1 MRDIFPTTVDEN
13 QLFDTVLVS
22 DDGSFREAGPERA
35 VASESL
41 ESGSGSPR
49 TDSGPLNDDIIR
61 NASSQPRDEA
71 VAETIDTRE
80 APQGQSTEEPGTAG
94 TSEEGSLGLYFSSLE
109 SPIDWDD
116 GAFAN
121 AWLAEGSIPPPN
133 SDMAVPQ
140 RSAREHA
147 SRPSSIASTSCN
159 CINRT
164 IASVEQFK
172 SAPNTAAL
180 TETTLAAYKTSIVDC
195 EKLLSCAH
203 CYASTSATMLVI
215 MVSDKLIASYQ
226 RLYARGGSRPWAS
239 ESPADPIP
247 LEDDAAGAAADV
259 HDQTYPP
266 RRMSLGEYPID
277 CEREWAHVMALL
289 ISLQLTRIRDLLER
303 LRMRVLATDELQMQI
318 IEQQET
324 RLRHI
329 MAHFQKR
336 AKVFIP

>member
-1 MRDIFPTTVDEN
+1 MRDIFPTPVDEN

-22 DDGSFREAGPERA
+22 DDGSFRETGPGRA
-35 VASESL
+35 VASEPL

-49 TDSGPLNDDIIR
+49 ADSGPLNDDIIR

-71 VAETIDTRE
+71 VAETIDTCE

-116 GAFAN
+116 SALAN
-121 AWLAEGSIPPPN
+121 AWLAEGSVPPN

-140 RSAREHA
+140 RSAMREHA

-172 SAPNTAAL
+172 SSPNTAAL
-180 TETTLAAYKTSIVDC
+180 TETTLAAYKMSIVDC

-226 RLYARGGSRPWAS
+226 RLYARGSRSWTS
-239 ESPADPIP
+239 ESPVDPIP
-247 LEDDAAGAAADV
+247 FEDHVAGAADV
-259 HDQTYPP
+259 HHDQTYPP

-277 CEREWAHVMALL
+277 CEREWAHIMALL

-303 LRMRVLATDELQMQI
+303 LRVRVLATDELQMQI
-318 IEQQET
+318 IQQQET

-336 AKVFIP
+336 AKVFVP